1 MPHVQKQ
8 LKTLE
13 LSKKTLELVELEHKY
28 TAGGFKPLPAFF
40 VEGKGAKLWVR
51 IKFNLIPL
59 YISEEIKSQLLTIS
73 FTGHR
78 WEGIS

>member
-1 MPHVQKQ
+1 MPLVQKQ

-13 LSKKTLELVELEHKY
+13 LSKKTLELVELDHKY

-40 VEGKGAKLWVR
+40 VERKGAKLWVR
-51 IKFNLIPL
+51 IKCNPMPL
-59 YISEEIKSQLLTIS
+59 YISKKSKPVANYIS
-73 FTGHR
+73 IGRR

>member
-13 LSKKTLELVELEHKY
+13 LSKKTLEPVELEHKY

-51 IKFNLIPL
+51 IKFNLMPL
-59 YISEEIKSQLLTIS
+59 YISEEIKASC
-73 FTGHR
+73 
-78 WEGIS
+78 

>member
-28 TAGGFKPLPAFF
+28 TAGGFKPLPAFSS
-40 VEGKGAKLWVR
+40 KAKEP
-51 IKFNLIPL
+51 N
-59 YISEEIKSQLLTIS
+59 Y
-73 FTGHR
+73 G
-78 WEGIS
+78 

>member
-8 LKTLE
+8 LKKLE

-51 IKFNLIPL
+51 VKYDLI
-59 YISEEIKSQLLTIS
+59 LLCTPKK
-73 FTGHR
+73 
-78 WEGIS
+78 